1 MRRRRSLFQGAPAFM
16 KTFMI
21 APTFALTPALA
32 LTCMCVCLLVVT
44 STPLFTQ
51 ATQRAPAPTNP
62 RVARHSAVLPTASMS
77 IERMAHTATTLRDG
91 RVLVAGGFVSERSA
105 AHSAQSY
112 NPVTE
117 RFASLPRMITVRHSH
132 SATLLPSGKVLLVGG
147 FVEGNTTTTSAEL
160 FDPASN
166 TFTATGAL
174 RSPRAGHI
182 AVLLGNGLV
191 LIAGGVGPDW
201 RFLSTA
207 ELYDPATGRF
217 LSTGSMTVARE
228 SHTAVLLHDGR
239 VLIAGGHRG
248 RRADIILYTSAE
260 VYEPNKGAF
269 RRVGDMSTRRHK
281 HDAVLL
287 QDGRVLVTGGSDE
300 RDNEGAYT
308 STELFDPRADA
319 FTNGPAMRLARYKH
333 VGSSVQLSSG
343 MIVVAGGAAYAE
355 AFDPRTSTF
364 TKVDGDGSLA
374 GQFSSVAMVSGE
386 RVLITGGYGNGG
398 GPRSMAWLYRP

>member
-1 MRRRRSLFQGAPAFM
+1 MRHRRTLFQDAPAFM

-32 LTCMCVCLLVVT
+32 LTFMSVCLLVVT
-44 STPLFTQ
+44 STPLSTQ
-51 ATQRAPAPTNP
+51 ANQRSSARTNP
-62 RVARHSAVLPTASMS
+62 SVARQAAVLPTASMS

-91 RVLVAGGFVSERSA
+91 RVLVAGGFVNERSA
-105 AHSAQSY
+105 VHSAQSY
-112 NPVTE
+112 SPVTE

-147 FVEGNTTTTSAEL
+147 FVEGNTTTTTAEL
-160 FDPASN
+160 FDPVSN
-166 TFTATGAL
+166 TFSAAGAL

-182 AVLLGNGLV
+182 AVLLRNGLV

-201 RFLSTA
+201 QFLSSA

-217 LSTGSMTVARE
+217 MPTGGMTVARE
-228 SHTAVLLHDGR
+228 SHKAVLLHDGR

-260 VYEPNKGAF
+260 VYEPNNGAF

-287 QDGRVLVTGGSDE
+287 QDGRVLITGGSDE

-308 STELFDPRADA
+308 STELFDPRVDA
-319 FTNGPAMRLARYKH
+319 FTKGPAMRLARYKH
-333 VGSSVQLSSG
+333 AGSSVLLSSG
-343 MIVVAGGAAYAE
+343 VIVVAGGAAYAE

-364 TKVDGDGSLA
+364 ALVDGDGSLA
-374 GQFSSVAMVSGE
+374 GQFSSVTTVSGQ

-398 GPRSMAWLYRP
+398 GPRSLAWLYRP